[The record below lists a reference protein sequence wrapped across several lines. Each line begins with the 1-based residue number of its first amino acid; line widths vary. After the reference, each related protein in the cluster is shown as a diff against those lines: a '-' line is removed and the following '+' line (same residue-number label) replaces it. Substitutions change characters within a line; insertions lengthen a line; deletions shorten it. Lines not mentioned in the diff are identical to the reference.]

1 MTNALIRE
9 SPVILTLF
17 PYGGIYMD
25 IYTRSK
31 GVKLEYDAVGSG
43 FPINDYRYEIEETN
57 NRE

>member
-1 MTNALIRE
+1 M
-9 SPVILTLF
+9 ILTLF

-31 GVKLEYDAVGSG
+31 GVKLEYEAVGSG

>member
-1 MTNALIRE
+1 MAGYI
-9 SPVILTLF
+9 
-17 PYGGIYMD
+17 YG
-25 IYTRSK
+25 YTRSK